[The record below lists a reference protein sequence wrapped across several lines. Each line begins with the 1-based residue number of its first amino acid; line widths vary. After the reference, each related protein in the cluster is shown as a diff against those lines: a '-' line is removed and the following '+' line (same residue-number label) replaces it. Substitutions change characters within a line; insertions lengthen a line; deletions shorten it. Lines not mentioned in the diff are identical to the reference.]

1 MKTNKLI
8 SFAQFC
14 ATMFYCAKISSIF
27 SRCTSSNNYFRVV
40 LLMVF
45 LFFMPFIFGQNPQI
59 DSLSNVLQNET
70 DSSIKL
76 ELINKIANLEFQN
89 NFEKS
94 IVYARQGVAL
104 SEKSKNTHW
113 QPIFYEMQG
122 RIHANLLELDSA
134 SFYFTKALKG
144 YQANENRK
152 GQATTYFKIG
162 WVHKRKGEIEEALK
176 VDLEALKLMESL
188 DDKKGIAGA
197 YSRISEDLN
206 KQGRH
211 NEALE
216 YALKTVELSKKNQF
230 KSELAYAYTSA
241 GDTYMAMGRFQESF
255 RYYDKAL
262 NQANTLSFSAFDL
275 INFSNNRANALKRM
289 KKYSE
294 AKKAYE
300 SSLAEAEEINYE
312 NAIYVIT
319 ANLGEVN
326 LLLGNYE
333 DALKYQLQ
341 TVALQEANNDVSNL
355 TENYDHVSTIYEK
368 LGNLPKALEYQK
380 KARKMRDST
389 ASIESDKAMS
399 KLLTQYETV
408 KKEQTIKNQEAK
420 ISQQQKTQILYIAI
434 AALLT
439 LSLIGMFSSMRNI
452 KNKRKKLQT
461 LNLELETKN
470 KQNELLLR
478 EIHHRVKNNLEL
490 VKSLISLQSAQ
501 LEDSATK
508 DAMIASQ
515 NRVQSMG
522 IIHQKL
528 YQGTNLGSIE
538 MKDYF
543 LNLSE
548 GILDSFNT
556 EDQVKIE
563 CAMDNLELDVDTA
576 VPIGLIVNE
585 LLTNALKYAFPD
597 NKKGHIQISL
607 LQNNSDILTL
617 KVVDNGIG
625 KINGIAPKGTGFGS
639 QLIKLLTQQLNGE
652 MHEENTNGTSVLFLF
667 KLHKAA

>member
-1 MKTNKLI
+1 
-8 SFAQFC
+8 
-14 ATMFYCAKISSIF
+14 
-27 SRCTSSNNYFRVV
+27 
-40 LLMVF
+40 
-45 LFFMPFIFGQNPQI
+45 MPFIFGQNPQI

-144 YQANENRK
+144 YQAIENRK

-652 MHEENTNGTSVLFLF
+652 MHEENTNGTSVLFHF